1 MANTN
6 YFINQADLDSSGNV
20 WCAGRDLTKY
30 DGTGWTYYNY
40 TNSVVPS
47 NYPYFLDTRSISV
60 DNNDYKWVGCAVTS
74 SLSQA
79 IVFNAGEVN
88 AATGSSWNISEFG
101 NLSQISPN
109 WEIPTIYASP
119 FGGEVLAFISPL
131 NGGGGTGASGNVGVT
146 GGYLWKYEIENDTW
160 NEVAPGYI
168 WPHIYEIT
176 ANGIGGDYFDYYLST
191 NDGLQVIP
199 QGTLDTIQLEDG
211 TTAIPVLKKY
221 NSNNSGI
228 GSNEVYSLSFDENG
242 HYWAG
247 TSEGITYWDGDKFYT
262 WSAGNGYGV
271 TKVVARDNGHVFFRI
286 GNPLNISVTTDG
298 LYHFN
303 GDTFTLYDTSNS
315 SLPDNR
321 VISILLS
328 KEKFQRGGLTVLE
341 NDLWL
346 VAGNYVVLFDYTIP
360 HIYAT
365 SKYDGT
371 EGWNFVYYTPSAEGG
386 TTDAARL
393 PKSNK
398 YTWTLPTWTGSDLS
412 YLGNLHPGLDTRNL
426 FLETDLKAIADGTA
440 GVQDYWNNG
449 EIIPW
454 QDQQEANL
462 IPDYSWLDNVTN
474 FNVTSVSRFRD
485 YNVVTGYSDSS
496 SIDLG
501 EQNNQ
506 NPNFTL
512 TNPNPVGSAGSPQ
525 NFGFVAFYSDGGQV
539 QGAIPI
545 RGYETK
551 ILKAQPSLDD
561 SSLFILG
568 SFTRYMEAGK
578 FVWSSEYPN
587 SGSMDVTGITGPI
600 GGPIGFSNI
609 GAPGLTSSYDY
620 PWILNAATGATSGIY
635 LPDTS
640 ILQNTVSYFIAEVDF
655 DLGNQI
661 SYGGIDFNQ
670 TDAISSFCLK
680 NFRYFPSISS
690 SYDPIGATGA
700 TSPITFGNSDLSVS
714 KNSVRITG
722 NLAGGLSMLKN
733 EYLNQGDW
741 FGSPGAIFTNQYLD
755 DYVSNG
761 IVIDLNSSLD
771 LKSAFTLGSTS
782 AGSLDNIISLEDSNS
797 YVLTGTYKGSFD
809 NQGISPYHP
818 ATGSSLPFFTVNGYE
833 NSGITGSFIVN
844 SDLSPSYQNWYGTIK
859 SYKNKEQ
866 YFVDFIYTGD
876 AYLQKFQS
884 GDGIFSGNDGS
895 LNIGTLSVKPGGQ
908 FDILS
913 SYELLNESYGGSYDA
928 SISDNTNADDSGYYN
943 IAIHYP
949 ETPGITGSANSI
961 IRRNVSGTYVDRLLT
976 FSESGVT
983 GDQSQ
988 LKLVSHPDLDIF
1000 IAGSNTGSTG
1010 PSALPYAGG
1019 TGSFVA
1025 FMESYKPGVGK
1036 DVGDIISRAGS
1047 GAWTWV
1053 DVHNSSSD
1061 LPVPMLSTVFMSN
1074 YDSKIFGKSNNRWV
1088 LRNASTNEILLD
1100 VKNVPYF
1107 IYTFSQS
1114 GYFSIQN
1121 SVEDSAGNVYEI
1133 SKPAFVKVVNQSIP
1147 KANDPN
1153 PEFVNSA
1160 DYGYRAPGIGGNN
1173 QIMDLS
1179 LELLEEQERIIVN
1192 NIQPFGSGLVIPDNP
1207 DATFEGN

>member
-1 MANTN
+1 MANSN

-30 DGTGWTYYNY
+30 NGSSWEYYDY

-60 DNNDYKWVGCAVTS
+60 DNNDYKWVGCAVTA
-74 SLSQA
+74 SLSQT
-79 IVFNAGEVN
+79 IIFNAGEIN
-88 AATGSSWNISEFG
+88 AATGSSWDITEFG
-101 NLSQISPN
+101 ALSQASSN
-109 WEIPTIYASP
+109 WEVPTIYASP
-119 FGGEVLAFISPL
+119 FGNEVLAFISPL

-146 GGYLWKYEIENDTW
+146 GGYLWRYESESSTW
-160 NEVAPGYI
+160 KEVSPGYT

-176 ANGIGGDYFDYYLST
+176 AKGIGGDSFDYYLCT
-191 NDGLQVIP
+191 DDGLQVIP

-211 TTAIPVLKKY
+211 TLAIPVLKKY
-221 NSNNSGI
+221 NSSNSSI
-228 GSNEVYSLSFDENG
+228 GSDSVYSISFDENG
-242 HYWAG
+242 NYWAG
-247 TSEGITYWDGDKFYT
+247 TSEGIVYWDNSKFYT

-271 TKVVARDNGHVFFRI
+271 TKVVSRYNGHVFFRT
-286 GNPLNISVTTDG
+286 GNPLNVAVTTDG

-321 VISILLS
+321 VISILLA
-328 KEKFQRGGLTVLE
+328 KEKVIKGSLTVLQ

-365 SKYDGT
+365 SKYEGT
-371 EGWNFVYYTPSAEGG
+371 NGWNFVYYTPTSEGG

-412 YLGNLHPGLDTRNL
+412 YLGNLHPGMDTRNL
-426 FLETDLKAIADGTA
+426 FLETDLKAISDGRA
-440 GVQDYWNNG
+440 GDQDYWNNG
-449 EIIPW
+449 TVIPW

-462 IPDYSWLDNVTN
+462 IPPYSWLDNTTN
-474 FNVTSVSRFRD
+474 FDVTSVSRFRD
-485 YNVVTGYSDSS
+485 YNVVTGYSSS
-496 SIDLG
+496 ASLDLG

-506 NPNFTL
+506 STNFTL
-512 TNPNPVGSAGSPQ
+512 TNPNPVGSTGSAQ
-525 NFGFVAFYSDGGQV
+525 NFGFVAFYSDGGQI

-587 SGSMDVTGITGPI
+587 SGSMNVTGITGPI

-620 PWILNAATGATSGIY
+620 PWILNGATGATSGIY
-635 LPDTS
+635 LPDQS
-640 ILQNTVSYFIAEVDF
+640 ILQDTVSYFIAEVDF

-661 SYGGIDFNQ
+661 SYGGIDFSQ
-670 TDAISSFCLK
+670 IDPLSSFCLK
-680 NFRYFPSISS
+680 NFRYFPAISS
-690 SYDPIGATGA
+690 TYDPAGATGA
-700 TSPITFGNSDLSVS
+700 TSPNSFGNSDLSVS

-722 NLAGGLSMLKN
+722 NIAGGLATLKN
-733 EYLNQGDW
+733 GYLNDGDW
-741 FGSPGAIFTNQYLD
+741 FNAPDSIFTNQYLS
-755 DYVSNG
+755 DYATNG
-761 IVIDLNSSLD
+761 LVIDMNSNLD
-771 LKSAFTLGSTS
+771 LKTAFVIGSTS
-782 AGSLDNIISLEDSNS
+782 NGSLDNIISLEDSNS
-797 YVLTGTYKGSFD
+797 YVLSGTYKGSFN
-809 NQGISPYHP
+809 NQGLSPYHP
-818 ATGSSLPFFTVNGYE
+818 ATGSSLPFFTVNGYNNE
-833 NSGITGSFIVN
+833 GITGSFIVN
-844 SDLSPSYQNWYGTIK
+844 SDLSSNYQNWYNTIK
-859 SYKNKEQ
+859 SYKSKDQ
-866 YFVDFIYTGD
+866 YFVDFLYTGY

-884 GDGIFSGNDGS
+884 GDGVLAGDSGS
-895 LNIGTLSVKPGGQ
+895 LNLGTLSVKPGGQ
-908 FDILS
+908 FSILS
-913 SYELLNESYGGSYDA
+913 SYELLDYNYGGSYEA
-928 SISDNTNADDSGYYN
+928 SISDNTDADNSGYYN

-949 ETPGITGSANSI
+949 ETPGVTGSANSI
-961 IRRNVSGTYVDRLLT
+961 VRRSVYGTYVDQLLT
-976 FSESGVT
+976 FSTTGLT

-988 LKLVSHPDLDIF
+988 LKLVSHPDLDVF

-1010 PSALPYAGG
+1010 PSYLPYAGG

-1025 FMESYKPGVGK
+1025 FLESYKPGTGIDLG
-1036 DVGDIISRAGS
+1036 DVISRAGS

-1061 LPVPMLSTVFMSN
+1061 LFVPMLSTVFMSN

-1088 LRNASTNEILLD
+1088 LKNASTNEILLD

-1107 IYTFSQS
+1107 IYTFTQS

-1133 SKPAFVKVVNQSIP
+1133 SKPAFIKVVNQSIP

-1160 DYGYRAPGIGGNN
+1160 DYGYKPPIMSGNG
-1173 QIMDLS
+1173 QLLDLS
-1179 LELLEEQERIIVN
+1179 VELLDEQERILIN
-1192 NIQPFGSGLVIPDNP
+1192 SIQPFGSGLVIPDNP
-1207 DATFEGN
+1207 DATFTGN